1 MTRELDCRGLACP
14 QPVLNTKDVLDQ
26 TPSGMVMVT
35 VDNPAARDNVTR
47 FAKSQGCAVEI
58 QGQGPEFTLLITK
71 GQPAAEAAP
80 SRSGAPAGTP
90 RLIVRLSSNLMG
102 TGSEELGRI
111 LMKAFIKSLSDAT
124 VKPAALVFYNS
135 GVHLTCTGSE
145 HLDALRQLEQSGVQL
160 FSCGTCLDFF
170 GLKDKLAVG
179 VVTNMYE
186 IIETLSSADRVVSP

>member
-26 TPSGMVMVT
+26 MPSGMVMVT

>member
-26 TPSGMVMVT
+26 MPSGMVMVT

-80 SRSGAPAGTP
+80 SRSGTPAGTP

>member
-26 TPSGMVMVT
+26 MPSGMVMVA

-145 HLDALRQLEQSGVQL
+145 HLDALRQLEQSGIQL